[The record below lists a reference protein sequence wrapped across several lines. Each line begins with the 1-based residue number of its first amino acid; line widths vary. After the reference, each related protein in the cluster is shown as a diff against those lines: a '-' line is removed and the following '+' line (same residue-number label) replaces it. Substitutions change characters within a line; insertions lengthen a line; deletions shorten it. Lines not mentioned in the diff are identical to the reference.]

1 MRTRRRSRTTWTCG
15 FFRLTL
21 AEYSIFS
28 HYKTVS
34 VMKEF
39 NWDVNELE
47 TLTPMEFEIY
57 RKLLTDELK
66 RKKEK
71 AEQ

>member
-1 MRTRRRSRTTWTCG
+1 
-15 FFRLTL
+15 
-21 AEYSIFS
+21 
-28 HYKTVS
+28 
-34 VMKEF
+34 MKEF

>member
-1 MRTRRRSRTTWTCG
+1 
-15 FFRLTL
+15 
-21 AEYSIFS
+21 
-28 HYKTVS
+28 
-34 VMKEF
+34 MKEY

-47 TLTPMEFEIY
+47 TLTPMELGIY

>member
-1 MRTRRRSRTTWTCG
+1 
-15 FFRLTL
+15 
-21 AEYSIFS
+21 
-28 HYKTVS
+28 
-34 VMKEF
+34 MKEF

-47 TLTPMEFEIY
+47 TLTPFELAIH
-57 RKLLTDELK
+57 RRLLIDELK